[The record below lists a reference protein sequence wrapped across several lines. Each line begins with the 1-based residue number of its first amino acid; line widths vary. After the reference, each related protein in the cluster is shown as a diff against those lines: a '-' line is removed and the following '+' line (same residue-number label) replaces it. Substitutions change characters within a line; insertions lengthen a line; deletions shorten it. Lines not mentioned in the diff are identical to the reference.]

1 MTDNNAQTDPA
12 SQPAID
18 ENFHFL
24 AYPAN
29 ILVWTS
35 NSEGL
40 CSFVSPSWTTFTGR
54 QRAAELG
61 RGWLEKVHPDDRE
74 VLVRRLNEAHHGQ
87 QPFRLMFRYL
97 REDGVAR
104 WLVSQGL
111 PQTTP
116 TDEFIGH
123 LCLCFDV
130 TPYQEGE
137 AAMECSVQNVLP
149 LLKQTRLIA
158 VVLDIRG
165 RVQFSNGALCR
176 LLQHG
181 GSELMDCSL
190 FERYLAPGD
199 RGLLEKL
206 YPGGTQSAHF
216 PAEFQSEL
224 LTGENETCHVSWHSV
239 IWREFSGQVK
249 GAVLIGDDVTAM
261 RREEEQTSLY
271 VKAFEATDHAI
282 VVTDVA
288 GTIVSVNRAFSAL
301 TGYGRDEALGS
312 NPRILQSG
320 RHDQAFYRQL
330 WATLLETGHW
340 HGDMWD
346 RHKDGS
352 TYPKYLAIS
361 AIRNSS
367 DAVTNYVGIFYD
379 NSERKTV
386 EERLDHLAHYDAL
399 TGAPNR
405 CLLLDR
411 VDQALERAIRFGTK
425 VALLYIDLDHF
436 KQVNDTYGHDAGD
449 ELLKAATQRMTT
461 CVRGADTIARL
472 GGDEFVVLV
481 PDINGIDDVRM
492 IARKLLETLSPPY
505 AIEGHAVVST
515 PSIGISVYPDD
526 GNNWKELMKHADAA
540 MYRAKQSGRA
550 NFKFF
555 PKLASPEKK
564 PD

>member
-1 MTDNNAQTDPA
+1 MTENNAQPEPA
-12 SQPAID
+12 ILPAID

-35 NSEGL
+35 NAEGL

-54 QRAAELG
+54 ERAEELG
-61 RGWLEKVHPDDRE
+61 NGWLEKVHPKDRE
-74 VLVRRLNEAHHGQ
+74 VLVRRLTEAHQSQ

-97 REDGVAR
+97 REDGVVR
-104 WLVSQGL
+104 WFVSQGL

-130 TPYQEGE
+130 TPFQEGE
-137 AAMECSVQNVLP
+137 AALEYSVQNIIP

-158 VVLDIRG
+158 VVLDIHG
-165 RVQFSNGALCR
+165 RIQFSNGALCR

-181 GSELMDCSL
+181 GSELMDCRL
-190 FERYLAPGD
+190 FERCLAAGD
-199 RGLLEKL
+199 RSLLEIL

-224 LTGENETCHVSWHSV
+224 LTGENESRHVSWHSV
-239 IWREFSGQVK
+239 IWREFSGQLK
-249 GAVLIGDDVTAM
+249 GAVLIGDDVTAL

-271 VKAFEATDHAI
+271 IKAFEATDHAI

-288 GTIVSVNRAFSAL
+288 GTIISVNRAFSLL
-301 TGYGRDEALGS
+301 TGYSRDEALGS

-346 RHKDGS
+346 RHRDGS

-361 AIRNSS
+361 AIRSPS
-367 DAVTNYVGIFYD
+367 GEVTNYVGIFYD
-379 NSERKTV
+379 NSERKTI
-386 EERLDHLAHYDAL
+386 EERLDNLAHYDAL

-411 VDQALERAIRFGTK
+411 VDQALERAMRFGTK

-481 PDINGIDDVRM
+481 PDINGIDNVHM

-505 AIEGHAVVST
+505 EIEGHPVVST
-515 PSIGISVYPDD
+515 PSIGISLYPDD

-555 PKLASPEKK
+555 HKMASPEKK

>member
-1 MTDNNAQTDPA
+1 MTENNAQTDPA

-18 ENFHFL
+18 GNFHFL
-24 AYPAN
+24 AYPDN
-29 ILVWTS
+29 ILVWAS
-35 NSEGL
+35 NTEGL

-54 QRAAELG
+54 ERTEELG
-61 RGWLEKVHPDDRE
+61 NGWLEKVHPEDRAI
-74 VLVRRLNEAHHGQ
+74 LVRRLAEAHHVQ

-104 WLVSQGL
+104 WFVSQGL

-116 TDEFIGH
+116 SGEFIGH

-137 AAMECSVQNVLP
+137 AAMECSVQNALP

-158 VVLDIRG
+158 VVLDIHG

-181 GSELMDCSL
+181 GSELMDCKL
-190 FERYLAPGD
+190 FEQYLAAGD
-199 RGLLEKL
+199 RSLLETL

-216 PAEFQSEL
+216 PAAFQSEL
-224 LTGENETCHVSWHSV
+224 LTSEDESRHVSWHSV

-249 GAVLIGDDVTAM
+249 GAVLIGDDVTAL

-288 GTIVSVNRAFSAL
+288 GTIISVNRAFSIL
-301 TGYGRDEALGS
+301 TGYSRDEALGS

-320 RHDQAFYRQL
+320 RHDQAFYKTL
-330 WATLLETGHW
+330 WTTLLATGHW

-352 TYPKYLAIS
+352 AYPKYLAIS
-361 AIRNSS
+361 AIRNSNGE
-367 DAVTNYVGIFYD
+367 VTNYVGIFYN

-411 VDQALERAIRFGTK
+411 VDQALERAIRLGTK

-436 KQVNDTYGHDAGD
+436 KQVNDTHGHNAGD
-449 ELLKAATQRMTT
+449 ELLKAAAQRMTT
-461 CVRGADTIARL
+461 CVRGVDTIARL

-481 PDINGIDDVRM
+481 PDTNGADDVRV

-505 AIEGHAVVST
+505 EIEGHAVVST
-515 PSIGISVYPDD
+515 PSIGISLYPDD
-526 GNNWKELMKHADAA
+526 GSTWKELMKHADTA
-540 MYRAKQSGRA
+540 MYQAKQSGRA

-555 PKLASPEKK
+555 HKAAPPGQK